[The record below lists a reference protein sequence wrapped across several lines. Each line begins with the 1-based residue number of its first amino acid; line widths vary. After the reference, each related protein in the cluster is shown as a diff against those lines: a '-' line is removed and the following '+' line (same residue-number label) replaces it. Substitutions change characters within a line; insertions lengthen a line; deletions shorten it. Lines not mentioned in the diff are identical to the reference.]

1 MPSASMHPVDPLHLA
16 PGMPAQ
22 KTAVDFANGV
32 AKIWDRELDR
42 RLIGIYLIGSL
53 AHGGFSARYSDIDMA
68 LIAEGPLES
77 GEIDLVNRKVAA
89 HSVTLAQRLSLF
101 WTDQYFSIGRFP
113 PLDRVDYIDHGVTLL
128 ERRHVCAAR
137 PTLAEI
143 RTYLGGEPF
152 RNWSQQV
159 QRLTALDE
167 LTIDDHKHFLRAIL
181 YPARFFYSWETG
193 AMGSNDKA
201 VAFLQSHAPEIDL
214 DVITRAL
221 HCRNQGEE
229 PQPLFPERS
238 KLLQLRDICEQLI
251 AAER

>member
-1 MPSASMHPVDPLHLA
+1 MHPVVSLHLA
-16 PGMPAQ
+16 PGKSAQ
-22 KTAVDFANGV
+22 KIAVDFAYDV
-32 AKIWDRELDR
+32 AKFWDRELGR

-68 LIAEGPLES
+68 LIAEGPLEC
-77 GEIDLVNRKVAA
+77 GEIDLVNREVGAR
-89 HSVTLAQRLSLF
+89 SDTLASRLSLF
-101 WTDQYFSIGRFP
+101 WTNQYFSVGRFP

-128 ERRHVCAAR
+128 ERRHVCPAR

-143 RTYLGGEPF
+143 RTYLGAEPF

-159 QRLTALDE
+159 QRLIALDE
-167 LTIDDHKHFLRAIL
+167 LTISDHKHFLRALL
-181 YPARFFYSWETG
+181 YPARFLYSWETG
-193 AMGSNDKA
+193 AIGSNDEA
-201 VAFLQSHAPEIDL
+201 VAFLQSRAPEIDL

-238 KLLQLRDICEQLI
+238 RLLQLRDMCEQLI
-251 AAER
+251 AAEHED